1 MGTKRKYS
9 VTVIPDNEVEEFS
22 TSSCSCRECTLM
34 HMAQVEWDS
43 FIPKTNLQR
52 RMKKVIA
59 NIELKNNNNNKS
71 KHKK

>member
-43 FIPKTNLQR
+43 FIPQTNLQR

-59 NIELKNNNNNKS
+59 NIELKNKS
-71 KHKK
+71 KQKNESR